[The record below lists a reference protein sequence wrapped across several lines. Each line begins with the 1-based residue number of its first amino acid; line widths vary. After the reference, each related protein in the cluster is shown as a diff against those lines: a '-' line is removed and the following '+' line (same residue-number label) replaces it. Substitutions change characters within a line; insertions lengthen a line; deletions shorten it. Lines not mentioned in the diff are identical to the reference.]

1 MTAAHALP
9 AASVRPLSL
18 DQLVD
23 VLGRPVSDEQ
33 AAVVTAPL
41 EAGVV
46 VAGAGSGKTA
56 TMVARVVWLVGSGLA
71 APDEVLGLTFTTK
84 AADELAVRMR
94 LGLRRLRAAGLMPGP
109 LHAPGRGSG
118 GGSSDGGA
126 VHIADLEPAVSTY
139 HAYAARLV
147 RDHALRLGREP
158 GARLVTPAT
167 SWQLAAR
174 AVGSYDGPMDAVE
187 WAESTVVH
195 AVLALAGDLAEH
207 LVPPTRVSE
216 VGQRLRETAA
226 RTGRLLAPARRALEC
241 QAAREQLLPLVDRY
255 TTLKRERELLD
266 FGDVVALAAEL
277 ARSCP
282 EVREVERTASRVVLL
297 DEYQDTGAAQE
308 VLLSHLFGDGH
319 PVTAVGDPCQSIY
332 GWRGASAGTLRRF
345 PSSFGAARHVPRSL
359 STTYRS
365 GGRILHLAN
374 LVSDELRSEGLQV
387 PRLRP
392 APGREHDGQVR
403 CALLP
408 DVDTEASWVAGEVV
422 AALAA
427 LPVPSSSTAAGSEG
441 ARTAEPPYWSRAA
454 VLCRKRSMFPR
465 LRAAFDALGVPVEV
479 VGLGG
484 LLTVPEVADLRATL
498 QVLDDPTADAALLR
512 LLTGPRWRI
521 GPRDL
526 AALGRRARQLV
537 RGAAATADDPVEA
550 VVLGVDESQVG
561 SLVDAL
567 DDLPPAAGRAPSSDT
582 SLSGDLPETEGRRRD
597 PLSPEGRRR
606 LETLR
611 DELRGLRRRVDQPLP
626 DLVADVERTMGLD
639 VEVSARPGSTDPSA
653 ARADLDAFADA
664 AARFAGDTAQDGSGE
679 AVLSAFLA
687 HLEAAEDEEHGLD
700 TGAVSGADTV
710 KLMTVHAAKGL
721 EWPVVAVPGL
731 ARSASGRAAV
741 FPARPATSTSWT
753 ENARLLPF
761 PLRGD
766 RAELPP
772 LTGLEPED
780 LAAHRDANT
789 ARDAREER
797 RLAYVAFTRAE
808 QLLLC
813 SGYHWGEGST
823 VLGPSIFLEQA
834 REACL
839 AGAGEVAVWH
849 DDPLE
854 DNPVVGSGRSEAWPA
869 PAAPAAPGVQA
880 AARRV
885 RELLDQQPT
894 RAGTA
899 DGEIA
904 EPVLAGAVEAVPQP
918 AGPSDDRAP
927 SALSP
932 EAQAQ
937 VDRWDDDLR
946 RLAEEAERR
955 RSRRTT
961 AVLPPT
967 VSVTGLVEL
976 QRDPAALARALLR
989 PLPRRPSPVTRRGTA
1004 FHAWLETTVFGQP
1017 QLLEPD
1023 DLPGAADDAAPADE
1037 DLLALQEAFR
1047 ASDWW
1052 GRVPTEIEVPFE
1064 MELEG
1069 LLVRGRIDAVFA
1081 EQDGGW
1087 DVVDWKT
1094 GRLPT
1099 GADAN
1104 AAAVQLAAYR
1114 LAWHS
1119 LSGAP
1124 LEQVRAAFVHVR
1136 SGTTTRP
1143 ADLLDSAGLRALV
1156 RSVGTV

>member
-1 MTAAHALP
+1 MTAVHPRRPPLAARGLAPLP
-9 AASVRPLSL
+9 LER
-18 DQLVD
+18 LVE
-23 VLGRPVSDEQ
+23 VLGRPVSEEQ

-56 TMVARVVWLVGSGLA
+56 TMVARVVWLVGSGLV
-71 APDEVLGLTFTTK
+71 APDQVLGLTFTTK
-84 AADELAVRMR
+84 AADELAVRVR
-94 LGLRRLRAAGLMPGP
+94 QGLRRLRGAGLLPAAASCEPGV
-109 LHAPGRGSG
+109 AEAG
-118 GGSSDGGA
+118 
-126 VHIADLEPAVSTY
+126 DLEPTVSTY

-174 AVGSYDGPMDAVE
+174 AVGSYDGPMDDVD

-195 AVLALAGDLAEH
+195 AVLALAGELAEH
-207 LVPPTRVSE
+207 LVTPASVRE
-216 VGQRLRETAA
+216 VGERLRETAA
-226 RTGRLLAPARRALEC
+226 GTRRLLAPARKALAC
-241 QAAREQLLPLVDRY
+241 QAAREQLLPVVERCSA
-255 TTLKRERELLD
+255 LKRERELLD

-277 ARSCP
+277 ARTCP
-282 EVREVERTASRVVLL
+282 EVREVERAASRVVLL

-308 VLLSHLFGDGH
+308 VLLSSLFGDGH

-345 PSSFGAARHVPRSL
+345 PSSFGAAVEAPRSL

-365 GGRILHLAN
+365 GGRLLRLAN
-374 LVSDELRSEGLQV
+374 LVSDELRSEGVPV

-392 APGREHDGQVR
+392 APGREHDGEVR

-408 DVDTEASWVAGEVV
+408 DIDTEAAWVAAQVV

-427 LPVPSSSTAAGSEG
+427 LPVPAAEARPGEG
-441 ARTAEPPYWSRAA
+441 GDGGAPQWSRAA

-465 LRAAFDALGVPVEV
+465 LRAAFDELEVPVEV

-526 AALGRRARQLV
+526 AALGRRARELV
-537 RGAAATADDPVEA
+537 RGATAVPADPVEA
-550 VVLGVDESQVG
+550 VVLGVDEAQAG

-567 DDLPPAAGRAPSSDT
+567 DDLPPAPAGPPS
-582 SLSGDLPETEGRRRD
+582 GGRSD
-597 PLSPEGRRR
+597 PLSQEGRRR

-611 DELRGLRRRVDQPLP
+611 DELRALRRRTDQPLP

-639 VEVSARPGSTDPSA
+639 VEVSARPGSTDPAA

-664 AARFAGDTAQDGSGE
+664 AAQFAGDTAQDGTGE

-687 HLEAAEDEEHGLD
+687 HLAAAEDEEHGLD

-731 ARSASGRAAV
+731 ARSTSGGAAV
-741 FPARPATSTSWT
+741 FPAKPATSTSWT
-753 ENARLLPF
+753 ANARLLPF

-766 RAELPP
+766 RSELPP
-772 LTGLEPED
+772 LAGLEPD
-780 LAAHRDANT
+780 DMGAHLAANA

-808 QLLLC
+808 QVLLC

-823 VLGPSIFLEQA
+823 VVGPSVFLQQA

-839 AGAGEVAVWH
+839 DGAGEVVDWH
-849 DDPLE
+849 DEPPQ
-854 DNPVVGSGRSEAWPA
+854 DNPVVGVGRTAPWPA
-869 PAAPAAPGVQA
+869 PDAPAGPGVQA

-885 RELLDQQPT
+885 RELLEC
-894 RAGTA
+894 RAAPEAGA
-899 DGEIA
+899 DGQA
-904 EPVLAGAVEAVPQP
+904 QQL
-918 AGPSDDRAP
+918 
-927 SALSP
+927 ALSP

-946 RLAEEAERR
+946 RLAEEADRR

-961 AVLPPT
+961 ALLPPT
-967 VSVTGLVEL
+967 VSVTRLVEL
-976 QRDPAALARALLR
+976 QRDPAQLARALLR

-1017 QLLEPD
+1017 QLLEPE
-1023 DLPGAADDAAPADE
+1023 DLPGAADDGAGLDE
-1037 DLLALQEAFR
+1037 DLQALQAAFR

-1052 GRVPTEIEVPFE
+1052 GRVPAEIEVPFE
-1064 MELEG
+1064 MDVEG

-1081 EQDGGW
+1081 DGDGGW

-1094 GRLPT
+1094 GRLPSQ
-1099 GADAN
+1099 AEAA

-1114 LAWHS
+1114 LAWHA

-1124 LEQVRAAFVHVR
+1124 LERIRAAFVHVR

-1143 ADLLDSAGLRALV
+1143 ADLLAADGLRALV
-1156 RSVGTV
+1156 RSVEPVS